1 MVKSLERIEERL
13 VKLLI
18 ENGKKV
24 STAESCTGGLVAKRI
39 TSVAGSSA
47 CFDLGVVT
55 YANEQK
61 VKVLGVSEENL
72 KNFGAVSEA
81 VALEMSKGAKRIS
94 GADFALGIT
103 GLAGPGGATPDKPV
117 GLVYISICGE
127 NIHKAEEFI
136 FSGTRDEVREK
147 ASEEAIKLV
156 IKELEK

>member
-1 MVKSLERIEERL
+1 MRKLEKIEQRL

-18 ENGKKV
+18 EKGMKI
-24 STAESCTGGLVAKRI
+24 STAESCTGGLVAQRI

-61 VKVLGVSEENL
+61 TKILGVSEESL
-72 KNFGAVSEA
+72 KNFGAVSEE

-94 GADFALGIT
+94 GADFAVGIT
-103 GLAGPGGATPDKPV
+103 GLAGPGGATDEKPV

-127 NIHKAEEFI
+127 NIHEAEKFI
-136 FSGTRDEVREK
+136 FSGTRDEVRFQ
-147 ASEEAIKLV
+147 ASDEAMKFV
-156 IKELEK
+156 IRELEK